1 MNSQTSSFGIKS
13 FLKGFMKLFTNVKAT
28 MILGI
33 GIAIMATGIAIA
45 IWMMP
50 TAFLPTIV
58 SAFSSFIG
66 TFIIVGALPRFIFS
80 PSDEKKELEETQRK
94 NLELKEALEKAQKE
108 QKKLL
113 DRLDTFA
120 NITKI
125 QPVMKLV
132 TGEFTFDITKYY
144 EDPIEDDKSDK
155 PDRHLITRKYHED
168 PEFYRG
174 VYNYSGQ
181 LSLAVD
187 LSKIKLVESDDTIML
202 CGPFEYE
209 PKLDPSYKEKWKM
222 RGRREVEH
230 RHGQK
235 ENEMETYEINV
246 KKIMEPLW
254 EEKKENEFR
263 ENLKNLDIIDS
274 MKPFTDKMVIEF
286 VKLLLAP
293 TGKAVT
299 YTPIANEA
307 FSTKTLGELVKAYNN
322 RVSSRLDSSL
332 NP

>member
-1 MNSQTSSFGIKS
+1 MNDQTSSFKVKAFFQI
-13 FLKGFMKLFTNVKAT
+13 LKRLFTNIGAT
-28 MILGI
+28 AILVI
-33 GIAIMATGIAIA
+33 GIVFMAVGFAVA
-45 IWMMP
+45 FQMMP
-50 TAFLPTIV
+50 TALGPI
-58 SAFSSFIG
+58 FISWFG
-66 TFIIVGALPRFIFS
+66 ALVGGLIIAGALPRFIFS
-80 PSDEKKELEETQRK
+80 PSDEKRELEETQRK

-132 TGEFTFDITKYY
+132 TGEFSFDITKYY
-144 EDPIEDDKSDK
+144 EDPVEDDKPDK
-155 PDRHLITRKYHED
+155 PDRHFITRKFHED

-174 VYNYSGQ
+174 VYSYSGQ

-187 LSKIKLVESDDTIML
+187 HSKIKLVESDDTIML

-230 RHGQK
+230 HHGQK
-235 ENEMETYEINV
+235 ENEMETYAIDV
-246 KKIMEPLW
+246 TKVLEPFW

-263 ENLKNLDIIDS
+263 DNLKNLKIIDS

-322 RVSSRLDSSL
+322 KIASREKHVL